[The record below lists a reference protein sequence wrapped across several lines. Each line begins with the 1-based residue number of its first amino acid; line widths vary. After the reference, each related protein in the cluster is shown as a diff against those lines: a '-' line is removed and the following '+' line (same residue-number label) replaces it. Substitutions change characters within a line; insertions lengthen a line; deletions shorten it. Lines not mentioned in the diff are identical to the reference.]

1 MSSKAIF
8 SDSDFNESDWDFAD
22 LLMKQLKIE
31 DIDKEENDDCSH
43 EKIILDDGNYICK
56 KCNCVVSRHIDH
68 GAEWRFYGSEQKGAD
83 PTRCGLPT
91 SELLPNSSLGSII
104 GFSNNEKHA
113 IRIMRKYHMWN
124 SMTYKERS
132 LYNIFESISLIAMNN
147 GIPKSIIDEAK
158 SLYKTISESKIS
170 RGDNRCGIIASSI
183 YIACKNNNGA
193 RSAKEI
199 AKIFNLK
206 VSTMTKGCKRFQDLM
221 KLNIESTQSTDFI
234 NRFCSK
240 IDLDS
245 EKNQIC
251 REMTKKIDEYGILS
265 ENTPPSVAAGTIFIC
280 SHVLGWG
287 ITKKFLSEKCD
298 ISQVTISK
306 CFKKLDIH
314 KEILFKNLL

>member
-1 MSSKAIF
+1 MSSAIF
-8 SDSDFNESDWDFAD
+8 SDINDSDWEFAN
-22 LLMKQLKIE
+22 LLMKQLKIDDE
-31 DIDKEENDDCSH
+31 TENVVECLHD
-43 EKIILDDGNYICK
+43 EIVLDDGNYVCK
-56 KCNCVVSRHIDH
+56 ECNCVVSRHIDQ

-104 GFSNNEKHA
+104 GFTNNEKHA

-124 SMTYKERS
+124 SMSYKERS
-132 LYNIFESISLIAMNN
+132 LYNIFENISLIAMNN

-206 VSTMTKGCKRFQDLM
+206 VSTMTKGCKRFQDMM
-221 KLNIESTQSTDFI
+221 KLNIESTQSSDFI

-240 IDLDS
+240 LDLDS
-245 EKNQIC
+245 DKNMTC
-251 REMTKKIDEYGILS
+251 RDMTKRIDEYGILS
-265 ENTPPSVAAGTIFIC
+265 ENTPPSVAAASIFIC
-280 SHVLGWG
+280 SHILGWG
-287 ITKKFLSEKCD
+287 ITKKLLSEKCD

-306 CFKKLDIH
+306 CYKKLEVH
-314 KEILFKNLL
+314 KDLLFKNLL